1 MDTGHCWPSSYSEAR
16 QWFRQTMR
24 PSLRAWLSTRVDS
37 QPLAADPDLTIDWV
51 LARSNGAPERLLV
64 LLSGLHGIE
73 GFVGA
78 VMLRLFVDEFLP
90 RLDSSST
97 GLLVIHALNPW
108 GMTHGRKVNAQN
120 VDLNRNF
127 LLAPQDFDPTFNP
140 DYARLKHFIGPERP
154 VDPPG
159 RAAARFALGLG
170 RALGAHGSAVLQRAS
185 LLGQYRDPKGMYFG
199 GTGLVQESQL
209 LLRLLQ
215 ETVPP
220 YPSVTLLDLHSGYG
234 PRLQMSLVHSPR
246 ERRSVEALRQRLN
259 YPLVLKA
266 DDRDFYAMRGDMV
279 DTLCALA
286 AGTWPGV
293 RFYACSFEFGTFG
306 DSTLA
311 LARSLRA
318 MVMEN
323 QAHHYGARSDA
334 AARWVRREF
343 TSLYRPDDM
352 RWWDKAGVDA
362 RQAFEGILRAEGFLR
377 A

>member
-1 MDTGHCWPSSYSEAR
+1 MDTGHRWPSSYSEAR
-16 QWFRQTMR
+16 QWFRETML
-24 PSLRAWLSTRVDS
+24 PSLRAWPSARLHS
-37 QPLAADPDLTIDWV
+37 QPLAADPDLTIDWA
-51 LARSNGAPERLLV
+51 LAQADGAPERLLV
-64 LLSGLHGIE
+64 LLTGLHGIE

-78 VMLRLFVDEFLP
+78 VMLRLFIDEFLP
-90 RLDSSST
+90 KLDPSST

-108 GMTHGRKVNAQN
+108 GMQHGRKVNAQN

-140 DYARLKHFIGPERP
+140 DYARLKPFIGPERP
-154 VDPPG
+154 VDTPG

-170 RALGAHGSAVLQRAS
+170 KTLGAHGFAVLQRAS
-185 LLGQYRDPKGMYFG
+185 LLGQYRDPRGMYYG

-209 LLRLLQ
+209 LLRLLH

-220 YPSVTLLDLHSGYG
+220 YPSVTLLDMHSGYG
-234 PRLQMSLVHSPR
+234 PRLQMSLVHSTG
-246 ERRSVEALRQRLN
+246 EVRSVEELRTRFN
-259 YPLVLKA
+259 FPLVLKA

-286 AGTWPGV
+286 ASAWPRL

-306 DSTLA
+306 DSILA

-323 QAHHYGARSDA
+323 QAHQYGAQSDA

-343 TSLYRPDDM
+343 AALYRPDEP
-352 RWWDKAGVDA
+352 RWWEKARADA
-362 RQAFEGILRAEGFLR
+362 LQAFEGILRAEGFLQP
-377 A
+377 